1 MHGKFNGEKKNTGG
15 GGGGGGWGFGGKVD
29 RHK

>member
-15 GGGGGGWGFGGKVD
+15 GGGGWRFGGKVD